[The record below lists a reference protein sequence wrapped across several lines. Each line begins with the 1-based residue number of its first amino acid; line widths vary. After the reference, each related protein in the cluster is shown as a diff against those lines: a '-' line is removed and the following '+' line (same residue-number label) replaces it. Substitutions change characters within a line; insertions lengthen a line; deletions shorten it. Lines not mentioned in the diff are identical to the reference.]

1 MKALLNFA
9 LKLNKQAQRI
19 SRSDIDALHTYGYS
33 DEQIL
38 ETVVVV
44 GLAKFANYVSFGLGT
59 LPDFDASKSD
69 FRLRET
75 VAG

>member
-9 LKLNKQAQRI
+9 VKLNKQAAKL
-19 SRSDIDALHTYGYS
+19 SKSDIDTLHTYGFS

-38 ETVVVV
+38 ETVVVI
-44 GLAKFANYVSFGLGT
+44 GLAKFANFISFGLGT
-59 LPDFDASKSD
+59 LPDFDASKND